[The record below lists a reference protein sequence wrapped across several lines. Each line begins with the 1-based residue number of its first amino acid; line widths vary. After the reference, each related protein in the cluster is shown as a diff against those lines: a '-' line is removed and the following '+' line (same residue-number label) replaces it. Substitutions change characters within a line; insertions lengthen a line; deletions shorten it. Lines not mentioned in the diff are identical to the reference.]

1 MYILKWLYR
10 VEVEN
15 WKEAEKVIEVAK
27 EYGASWKRG
36 KAYGKP
42 GNIRC
47 VVYVEADAFD
57 RDTRWGGLYM
67 LRDIMP
73 RRVPGAVV
81 KGGEKVEVTLV

>member
-27 EYGASWKRG
+27 EYGALWKRG
-36 KAYGKP
+36 KAHGKP

-47 VVYVEADAFD
+47 VVYVEADAFGGNN
-57 RDTRWGGLYM
+57 WSSGLYM

-81 KGGEKVEVTLV
+81 RGGEKVEVTLV